1 MLKTKQLSKTKIIL
15 VDDHQVVRAG
25 IMASLLIYDDIE
37 IIDEANNAK
46 ELISKLETTIIDTVI
61 LDISMPDMTG
71 IEACKIVKEKYPF
84 IKVLIFTG
92 TEDENDIFEALQAG
106 TDAFLPKDADSTE
119 LIKAIRTINKGNIYL
134 SKLLPSDLMVKYMQ
148 YQKQKEENILT
159 ERETEI
165 LKHIAE
171 GLPYKEIANKLFI
184 SAKTVEK
191 HKRNI
196 SEKLNLTTTSDII
209 RYAIK
214 NKIIKL

>member
-1 MLKTKQLSKTKIIL
+1 
-15 VDDHQVVRAG
+15 
-25 IMASLLIYDDIE
+25 MASLLIHDDIE
-37 IIDEANNAK
+37 IVDEANNAK
-46 ELISKLETTIIDTVI
+46 ELIKKLETAIVDTVI

-106 TDAFLPKDADSTE
+106 ADAFLPKDADALE
-119 LIKAIRTINKGNIYL
+119 LIKAIRTINNGNIYL

-148 YQKQKEENILT
+148 YQKQKEQNILT

-165 LKHIAE
+165 LKLIAE
-171 GLPYKEIANKLFI
+171 GLPYKEIAEKLFI

-196 SEKLNLTTTSDII
+196 SEKLSLQTTTDII

-214 NKIIKL
+214 NKIVKL

>member
-1 MLKTKQLSKTKIIL
+1 LNKIKIIL

-25 IMASLLIYDDIE
+25 IMASLLIHDDIE
-37 IIDEANNAK
+37 IVDEANNAK
-46 ELISKLETTIIDTVI
+46 ELIKKLETVIVDTVI

-106 TDAFLPKDADSTE
+106 ADAFLPKDADALE
-119 LIKAIRTINKGNIYL
+119 LIKAIRTINNGNIYL

-148 YQKQKEENILT
+148 YQKQKEQNILT

-165 LKHIAE
+165 LKLIAE
-171 GLPYKEIANKLFI
+171 GLPYKEIAEKLFI

-196 SEKLNLTTTSDII
+196 SEKLSLQTTTDII

-214 NKIIKL
+214 NKIVKL